1 LNDKDLTL
9 FHSDINIKCAR
20 CTRRTK
26 LL

>member
-9 FHSDINIKCAR
+9 FYSDINIKCAR